1 MWLLIVKQLSC
12 NKIEAFFAHLY
23 IFSFLGF
30 FFNSS
35 DISHSER

>member
-23 IFSFLGF
+23 IFSF

-35 DISHSER
+35 DVSHSER